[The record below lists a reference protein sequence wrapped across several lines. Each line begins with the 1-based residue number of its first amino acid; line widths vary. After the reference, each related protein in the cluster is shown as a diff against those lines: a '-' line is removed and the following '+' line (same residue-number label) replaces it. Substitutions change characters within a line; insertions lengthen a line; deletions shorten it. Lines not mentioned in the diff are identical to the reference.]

1 MFAPK
6 GVCCYDVSDIDNISY
21 ANNKDNSVRK
31 LLLIHKAHCPMWWM
45 INLFYSF
52 LVLSLCV
59 MVVRMFATHD

>member
-31 LLLIHKAHCPMWWM
+31 LLLIHKVHCPM
-45 INLFYSF
+45 
-52 LVLSLCV
+52 
-59 MVVRMFATHD
+59 